1 MKILLITGYFP
12 PEMAAAPNLNYELGR
27 ELVRLGHSVTV
38 ATGFPRYNLKETPVK
53 YRGKLYMRET
63 MDGMTVERIWY
74 PALPRGIPVARGI
87 DIIMMAFA
95 LILSALRAGKNDVA
109 SVFSPP
115 LTVGLTAILMRRLR
129 GYPFVYNVHD
139 LFPQNAVDLG
149 VLRSG
154 VLIRFFRWMER
165 YVYRRSDYIT
175 VISAGNRERVIASG
189 AEPDRTFIVPDWVDA
204 DFVRPG
210 NKRNEFSERHG
221 IADKFVV
228 SFTGVMGFSQDLDT
242 VLAAARL
249 LAENPNICFIL
260 VGDGVEKPRLQ
271 AEAERQ
277 NLKNV
282 IFFPMMPREEVPIV
296 LSSSDACLAT
306 LPVSVKTP
314 PVPSKIIWAMSAGRP
329 IITCL
334 PLDGDAPDLI
344 RAADCGICLPPEDP
358 QALADAVARLH
369 ADTEACRRL
378 GENGRKYVLENLSL
392 KRSVRKYIDLFEAAV
407 ASRAGNGLPGQA
419 TVR

>member
-1 MKILLITGYFP
+1 LKILLITGYFP

-38 ATGFPRYNLKETPVK
+38 ATGFPRYNLKEMPAK
-53 YRGKLYMRET
+53 YRGKLYMREM

-74 PALPRGIPVARGI
+74 PGLPRKIPVARGI
-87 DIIMMAFA
+87 DIILMAFA
-95 LILSALRAGKNDVA
+95 LVLSALRADKADVA

-149 VLRSG
+149 VLRSKA
-154 VLIRFFRWMER
+154 LIRIFRRMES
-165 YVYRRSDYIT
+165 YIYRRSDHLT
-175 VISAGNRERVIASG
+175 VISSGNRDRVIASG
-189 AEPDRTFIVPDWVDA
+189 ADPDRTVIVPDWVDS
-204 DFVRPG
+204 DFVFPG
-210 NKRNEFSERHG
+210 NKRNGFSERHG

-249 LAENPNICFIL
+249 LADKPDIRFLL

-271 AEAERQ
+271 AEAEKQ
-277 NLKNV
+277 NLKKV
-282 IFFPMMPREEVPIV
+282 IFLPMMPREDVPIV
-296 LSSSDACLAT
+296 LSSSDVCLAT
-306 LPVSVKTP
+306 LPASVKTP
-314 PVPSKIIWAMSAGRP
+314 PVPSKIVWAMSAGRP
-329 IITCL
+329 LITCL

-344 RAADCGICLPPEDP
+344 HAADCGICLPPEDP
-358 QALADAVARLH
+358 RALADAVARLR
-369 ADTEACRRL
+369 ANPDECRRL

-392 KRSVRKYIDLFEAAV
+392 KRSAQKYLELFEAAV
-407 ASRAGNGLPGQA
+407 ASRARPGLRE
-419 TVR
+419 TVRT

>member
-38 ATGFPRYNLKETPVK
+38 ATGFPRYNLKETPAK

-87 DIIMMAFA
+87 DIILMAFA
-95 LILSALRAGKNDVA
+95 LFFSALRAGKTDVA

-115 LTVGLTAILMRRLR
+115 LTVGLTAIMMRKLR
-129 GYPFVYNVHD
+129 GYPFVYNIHD

-149 VLRSG
+149 VLQSG

-165 YVYRRSDYIT
+165 YVYRRSDYLT
-175 VISAGNRERVIASG
+175 VISAGNRERVITSG
-189 AEPDRTFIVPDWVDA
+189 ADPNRTFIVPDWVDA

-242 VLAAARL
+242 VLTAARL
-249 LAENPNICFIL
+249 LTENPNICFML

-271 AEAERQ
+271 AEAEKQ

-282 IFFPMMPREEVPIV
+282 IFLPMMPREEVPIV

-306 LPVSVKTP
+306 LPASVKTP

-329 IITCL
+329 MITCL

-344 RAADCGICLPPEDP
+344 RAADCGLCLPPEDP
-358 QALADAVARLH
+358 QALADAVARLQ
-369 ADTEACRRL
+369 ANPEECRRL
-378 GENGRKYVLENLSL
+378 GENGRSYVLDNLSL
-392 KRSVRKYIDLFEAAV
+392 KRSAGKYLELYEAAI
-407 ASRAGNGLPGQA
+407 SLRAGTRIREP
-419 TVR
+419 VRT

>member
-1 MKILLITGYFP
+1 MKILLITGFFP

-38 ATGFPRYNLKETPVK
+38 ATGFPRYNLKEVPAK
-53 YRGKLYMRET
+53 YRGKFYMRET
-63 MDGMTVERIWY
+63 IDGMTVERVWY
-74 PALPRGIPVARGI
+74 PALPRDIPVARGI
-87 DIIMMAFA
+87 DIILMAFA
-95 LILSALRAGKNDVA
+95 LIISALRAGKNDVA

-115 LTVGLTAILMRRLR
+115 LTVGLTAILMRSLQ
-129 GYPFVYNVHD
+129 GYPFIYNVHD

-149 VLRSG
+149 VLRNRM
-154 VLIRFFRWMER
+154 LIRFFRWMER
-165 YVYRRSDYIT
+165 YIYRHSDYLT

-189 AEPDRTFIVPDWVDA
+189 ADPDRTFTVPDWVDA

-210 NKRNEFSERHG
+210 NKRNEFSERNG

-242 VLAAARL
+242 VLTAARL
-249 LAENPNICFIL
+249 LEDNPNIRFLL

-282 IFFPMMPREEVPIV
+282 IFLPMMPREDVPVV
-296 LSSSDACLAT
+296 LGSSDVCLAT
-306 LPVSVKTP
+306 LPASVKTP

-329 IITCL
+329 LITCL

-358 QALADAVARLH
+358 QALADAVARLQ
-369 ADTEACRRL
+369 ADPEECRRL

-392 KRSVRKYIDLFEAAV
+392 KRSAQKYLDLFEAAK
-407 ASRAGNGLPGQA
+407 AGLA
-419 TVR
+419 

>member
-38 ATGFPRYNLKETPVK
+38 ATGFPRYNLKEIPAK

-63 MDGMTVERIWY
+63 IDGMTVERIWY
-74 PALPRGIPVARGI
+74 PPLPRGIPVARGI
-87 DIIMMAFA
+87 DIILMAFA
-95 LILSALRAGKNDVA
+95 LVLSALRAEKADVA

-115 LTVGLTAILMRRLR
+115 LTVGLTAIFMRKLH

-149 VLRSG
+149 VLRNKA
-154 VLIRFFRWMER
+154 LIRFFRWMEN
-165 YVYRRSDYIT
+165 YVYRRSDYLT
-175 VISAGNRERVIASG
+175 VISSGNRSRVIASG
-189 AEPDRTFIVPDWVDA
+189 ADPDRTFIVPDWVDS
-204 DFVRPG
+204 DFVSPG
-210 NKRNEFSERHG
+210 NKRNEFSLRHG
-221 IADKFVV
+221 ITDKFVV

-242 VLAAARL
+242 VLASARL
-249 LAENPNICFIL
+249 LAANPKILFLL

-277 NLKNV
+277 GLNNV
-282 IFFPMMPREEVPIV
+282 VFLPMLPREEVPIV
-296 LSSSDACLAT
+296 LSSSDVCLAT
-306 LPVSVKTP
+306 LSASVKTP

-329 IITCL
+329 MITCL

-358 QALADAVARLH
+358 RALADAVARLQ
-369 ADTEACRRL
+369 ANPEECKRL
-378 GENGRKYVLENLSL
+378 GENGRWYVLENLSL
-392 KRSVRKYIDLFEAAV
+392 KRSARKYMDLFEVAL
-407 ASRAGNGLPGQA
+407 ASRAGTGLCEPA
-419 TVR
+419 RTR